1 MHKVI
6 LSYSILACI
15 VCNAQN
21 ITNGTE
27 LADNLTSRSRVVVD
41 AFENASNRVHAL
53 IQEVSPTP
61 DLSGYATKEEIAN
74 KADRVSITSETNVML
89 IASGMSGAYPAAY
102 SAAYTENDPS
112 GRAWYFSSYVDE
124 STGRFDWAFA
134 VFDPIMDTIYQG
146 ASFGNAVDAPAS
158 TAELNTTEL
167 IEHTG
172 YDSWR
177 DAFAARAEYIGGRYF
192 EYGVDF
198 RFVEEV
204 TNCVVYSWMLK
215 DATNAINADIENRLS
230 TTGGVVTGNIILPQT
245 GGSGGKT
252 TINGN
257 GITAGIEDFTIDS
270 NAATLSLRGSSSTIN
285 FSDIRLL
292 SGWDSVR
299 DGNGYSIA
307 RLFGST
313 NDFVRTNTTS
323 LTVGTRLPQSQIGT
337 FSLAVGTNNIA
348 SASGSVAFGNANVA
362 NGTYAFAHGRQSTA
376 SGVYSEAHGYNARAT
391 NHYSV
396 VYNLNEDGALYS
408 SHGIGTMNIR
418 ATDGAYGV
426 YIGEQNLH
434 QVIESMIALDEPVVH
449 TNYDENAV
457 IEVVTNQPLD
467 LVRASEIADYIPQV
481 DTSSFATKSELSPIS
496 GAVNT
501 LWTYVYGESVWIA
514 VTNYMRT
521 IGGVAPSF
529 QLWEV
534 RGGNT
539 NLVYW
544 SKEEITN
551 VTADLMY
558 DCKTQMEASV
568 AAVTNKFAWSAYQ
581 SASGERNPQ
590 PTAVT
595 IVSTPSIMLTGGGEW
610 YKCIDTGS
618 SAVWVLKSNGLN
630 TFGGDTNGYFRI
642 VDDEGNAQFEVVKTA
657 SYEVGALATSTDF
670 SPDNEFQVTYNAQG
684 NEHPFILATTDLGT
698 PFIQEENGAINSLGI
713 TTTWDKV
720 DGNWR
725 VTISQ
730 DERSSSLFVHAKMIV
745 QGENVIKNNAPID
758 VSGGILCKDGVHKV
772 RPVYTNGT
780 ITWEVVP

>member
-1 MHKVI
+1 MYKVI

-53 IQEVSPTP
+53 IQEVSPAP
-61 DLSGYATKEEIAN
+61 DLSGYATTGSVAAVSN
-74 KADRVSITSETNVML
+74 AVAQKADLTRVVESVKTYLIPNAINGGEWATGAAGGISELYYNAISTAADTSGK
-89 IASGMSGAYPAAY
+89 IWWSGSRKD
-102 SAAYTENDPS
+102 S
-112 GRAWYFSSYVDE
+112 
-124 STGRFDWAFA
+124 
-134 VFDPIMDTIYQG
+134 FDPGGGMITVYTWATAYYSTDDDTMG
-146 ASFGNAVDAPAS
+146 AFLWRSASSELPADVH
-158 TAELNTTEL
+158 TL
-167 IEHTG
+167 TG
-172 YDSWR
+172 YDKSFIFYNNYDNPNGWLDVFSR
-177 DAFAARAEYIGGRYF
+177 IDSGESVRVYDPDYGDTFETIFIGTNYAEK
-192 EYGVDF
+192 
-198 RFVEEV
+198 V
-204 TNCVVYSWMLK
+204 TVHTESVVYSDSL
-215 DATNAINADIENRLS
+215 DSATNAIAAMMDGKLS
-230 TTGGVVTGNIILPQT
+230 TTGGVV
-245 GGSGGKT
+245 
-252 TINGN
+252 NGN
-257 GITAGIEDFTIDS
+257 VDFLDGMMNI
-270 NAATLSLRGSSSTIN
+270 
-285 FSDIRLL
+285 SDIETYMYRASITELNL
-292 SGWDSVR
+292 QYPEYVNIGA
-299 DGNGYSIA
+299 GYTPLTSI
-307 RLFGST
+307 FNST
-313 NDFVRTNTTS
+313 NDYVRKNNGTATNLTANI
-323 LTVGTRLPQSQIGT
+323 LTVGSRIAGTRGNDSASFGGNHLASGLRAIAMGQGANATNAYSIVFNGYGT
-337 FSLAVGTNNIA
+337 GKYGSHGVGT
-348 SASGSVAFGNANVA
+348 ANF
-362 NGTYAFAHGRQSTA
+362 NPR
-376 SGVYSEAHGYNARAT
+376 E
-391 NHYSV
+391 
-396 VYNLNEDGALYS
+396 
-408 SHGIGTMNIR
+408 
-418 ATDGAYGV
+418 GAYGFYV
-426 YIGEQNLH
+426 GESNLH
-434 QVIESMIALDEPVVH
+434 QVVESLIALDKPVVV
-449 TNYDENAV
+449 TNRDDNDAV
-457 IEVVTNQPLD
+457 ISVVTNQPLD
-467 LVRASEIADYIPQV
+467 LVRASEIADYIPQM
-481 DTSSFATKSELSPIS
+481 DTFSFATKDELSPIS

-521 IGGVAPSF
+521 IGGIAPSF

-642 VDDEGNAQFEVVKTA
+642 VDDEGNAQFEVIKTA

-758 VSGGILCKDGVHKV
+758 VSGGILCTDGVHKV
-772 RPVYTNGT
+772 RPVYTNGV
-780 ITWEVVP
+780 ITWEVVQ

>member
-1 MHKVI
+1 MYKVI

-53 IQEVSPTP
+53 IQEVSPAP
-61 DLSGYATKEEIAN
+61 DLSGYATTGAVAAVSN
-74 KADRVSITSETNVML
+74 AVAQKADKEIVSAETNTIF
-89 IASGMSGAYPAAY
+89 IASSMSGAYPIFY
-102 SAAYTENDPS
+102 SAVYTSQDTM
-112 GRAWYFSSYVDE
+112 GRAWYFSSYDMGG
-124 STGRFDWAFA
+124 SWDWAYG
-134 VFDPIMDTIYQG
+134 VYDPYRDTIFQG
-146 ASFGNAVDAPAS
+146 YSFRNNTESPAS
-158 TAELNTTEL
+158 ILDMNPTYQ
-167 IEHTG
+167 IYHDG
-172 YDSWR
+172 YDSWQE
-177 DAFAARAEYIGGRYF
+177 AFSERAEKVGDIYF
-192 EYGVDF
+192 EYGVNF
-198 RFVEEV
+198 NIVSET
-204 TNCVVYSWMLK
+204 TNHVVYSDSL
-215 DATNAINADIENRLS
+215 DFATNTLAAMMDGKLS
-230 TTGGVVTGNIILPQT
+230 TTGGVV
-245 GGSGGKT
+245 
-252 TINGN
+252 NGN
-257 GITAGIEDFTIDS
+257 VDFLDGMMNI
-270 NAATLSLRGSSSTIN
+270 
-285 FSDIRLL
+285 SDIETYMYRASITELNL
-292 SGWDSVR
+292 QYPEYVNIGA
-299 DGNGYSIA
+299 GYTPLTSI
-307 RLFGST
+307 FNST
-313 NDFVRTNTTS
+313 NDYVRKNNGTATNLTANI
-323 LTVGTRLPQSQIGT
+323 LTVGSRVAGTRGNDSASFGGNHLASGLRAIAMGQGANATNAYSIVFNGYGT
-337 FSLAVGTNNIA
+337 GKYGSHGVGT
-348 SASGSVAFGNANVA
+348 ANF
-362 NGTYAFAHGRQSTA
+362 NPR
-376 SGVYSEAHGYNARAT
+376 E
-391 NHYSV
+391 
-396 VYNLNEDGALYS
+396 
-408 SHGIGTMNIR
+408 
-418 ATDGAYGV
+418 GAYGFYV
-426 YIGEQNLH
+426 GESNLH
-434 QVIESMIALDEPVVH
+434 QVVESLIALDKPVVV
-449 TNYDENAV
+449 TNRDDNDAV
-457 IEVVTNQPLD
+457 LSVVTNQPLD
-467 LVRASEIADYIPQV
+467 LVRASEIADYIPQM
-481 DTSSFATKSELSPIS
+481 DTSSFATKDELSPIS

-670 SPDNEFQVTYNAQG
+670 SPDNDFQVTYNAQG

-758 VSGGILCKDGVHKV
+758 VSGGILCTDGVHKV
-772 RPVYTNGT
+772 RPVYTNGV
-780 ITWEVVP
+780 ITWEVVQ